1 MNLKFP
7 ITFNGPILIFTA
19 YDFLFQNPTAA
30 SSKTLVQKN
39 KNKGSVTL
47 YAPKDLSF
55 QFSNTW
61 QEALI
66 PSLSHVGS
74 SALKNILENKLTGE
88 VGNSIFGAVGK
99 QFAPNDMLIYAKTSN
114 IKMDLEFEMI
124 PDNKN
129 EAVAIN
135 SIVDWF
141 KINALPQIPSLKT
154 ASLGN
159 ANNML
164 IKFPQLFDITL
175 GNTGHATTGQLI
187 SQRFMALTD
196 FAVSYGSEDDE
207 VYFVMSDGQ
216 PAKTTLKIG
225 FECILPYVLEEKRNI
240 STTASTAQNSS
251 TQQNS
256 TKQKYNKSLAN
267 ISG

>member
-7 ITFNGPILIFTA
+7 ATFNGPILIFTA
-19 YDFLFQNPTAA
+19 YDFLFQNPTKTN
-30 SSKTLVQKN
+30 SKTLVQKT

-66 PSLSHVGS
+66 PSLSHIGS
-74 SALKNILENKLTGE
+74 AALKNLLENKLTGE
-88 VGNSIFGAVGK
+88 AGNSIFGAVGK
-99 QFAPNDMLIYAKTSN
+99 QFAPNDMLIYSKTSN

-124 PDNKN
+124 PTNKN

-141 KINALPQIPSLKT
+141 KTNALPQIPSLKT
-154 ASLGN
+154 ASLSN

-187 SQRFMALTD
+187 SQRFMALSD
-196 FAVSYGSEDDE
+196 FAVSYGSENDE

-240 STTASTAQNSS
+240 AAANTTQNSH
-251 TQQNS
+251 T
-256 TKQKYNKSLAN
+256 
-267 ISG
+267 SG